1 VEEFTNLLLE
11 LKNNINANMGFFQ
24 KNVIQNPTLAYYKLN
39 ELSKFVGLRHGLV
52 MEIHFP
58 DRRKIGDFQSYGTEN
73 MSFIFDKFRKTF
85 PIGRDQIKLQATK
98 ELAGNIQII
107 DAYMYEGKEGLK
119 INFKNSES
127 NNSRIDLLPGSFH
140 LWTKIDDDIQR
151 FGNWLLSNV
160 YYERVKNKGGKLST

>member
-1 VEEFTNLLLE
+1 MDEFTSLLLE
-11 LKNNINANMGFFQ
+11 FKNNIEANLKFFQ
-24 KNVIQNPTLAYYKLN
+24 KNVIRNPTLAYFKIN
-39 ELSKFVGLRHGLV
+39 ELSNFVGSRYGLV

-58 DRRKIGDFQSYGTEN
+58 DRRKIGDIREYGTEN

-85 PIGRDQIKLQATK
+85 PIERDQIKLQATK
-98 ELAGNIQII
+98 DLTGNVQII

-119 INFKNSES
+119 INFKDPES

-140 LWTKIDDDIQR
+140 IWTKIDDEIQK

-160 YYERVKNKGGKLST
+160 YFERVKNKGGKSPT

>member
-1 VEEFTNLLLE
+1 MDEFTNLLLE
-11 LKNNINANMGFFQ
+11 FKNNIDANMGFFQ
-24 KNVIQNPTLAYYKLN
+24 KTAIQNPTLAYYKLN

-58 DRRKIGDFQSYGTEN
+58 DRRKVSDVKSYGTEN

-85 PIGRDQIKLQATK
+85 PIERDQIKIQATK
-98 ELAGNIQII
+98 DLAGNVQII

-119 INFKNSES
+119 INFKDSES

-140 LWTKIDDDIQR
+140 LWSKIDGDIQR

-160 YYERVKNKGGKLST
+160 YFERVKNKSGKLST

>member
-11 LKNNINANMGFFQ
+11 FKNNIEANLEFFQ
-24 KNVIQNPTLAYYKLN
+24 KTVIRNPTLAYYKLN
-39 ELSKFVGLRHGLV
+39 ELSNFVGSRYGLV

-58 DRRKIGDFQSYGTEN
+58 DRRKIGDIRDYGTEN

-85 PIGRDQIKLQATK
+85 PIARDQIKHQATK
-98 ELAGNIQII
+98 GFTGNFQII

-119 INFKNSES
+119 INFKDPES
-127 NNSRIDLLPGSFH
+127 NNSRIDILPGSFH
-140 LWTKIDDDIQR
+140 LWTKIDDEIQR

-160 YYERVKNKGGKLST
+160 YYERVKK

>member
-1 VEEFTNLLLE
+1 MDEFTNLLLE
-11 LKNNINANMGFFQ
+11 FKNNIDSNLPFFQ
-24 KNVIQNPTLAYYKLN
+24 KTVVQNPTLAYYRLN
-39 ELSKFVGLRHGLV
+39 ELSKFVGSRHGLV

-58 DRRKIGDFQSYGTEN
+58 DRAKICDIKHYGTEN

-85 PIGRDQIKLQATK
+85 PIGRDLIKLQATK
-98 ELAGNIQII
+98 GLTKNVQII

-119 INFKNSES
+119 INFTDAES

-140 LWTKIDDDIQR
+140 LWTQIDDEIQR

-160 YYERVKNKGGKLST
+160 YYERVKK

>member
-1 VEEFTNLLLE
+1 MDEFTNLLRE
-11 LKNNINANMGFFQ
+11 FKNNVDANLGYFQ
-24 KNVIQNPTLAYYKLN
+24 KTVIQNPTLAYYKLN

-58 DRRKIGDFQSYGTEN
+58 DRRKIVDIKHYGTEN

-85 PIGRDQIKLQATK
+85 PIERDQIKIQATK
-98 ELAGNIQII
+98 DLSDNVQII

-119 INFKNSES
+119 INFKDSES

-140 LWTKIDDDIQR
+140 LWTKIDDEIQG

-160 YYERVKNKGGKLST
+160 YYERVKNKGGKFPT

>member
-1 VEEFTNLLLE
+1 MPTWVFFRKLL
-11 LKNNINANMGFFQ
+11 FR
-24 KNVIQNPTLAYYKLN
+24 TLHLHTISLN

-58 DRRKIGDFQSYGTEN
+58 DRRKIGDIKSYGTEN

-85 PIGRDQIKLQATK
+85 PIGAIKIKLQATK
-98 ELAGNIQII
+98 GLTGNVQII

-151 FGNWLLSNV
+151 FGNWLLYNV
-160 YYERVKNKGGKLST
+160 YLTV

>member
-1 VEEFTNLLLE
+1 MDEFTDLLLE
-11 LKNNINANMGFFQ
+11 LKNNIDVNMGFFQ
-24 KNVIQNPTLAYYKLN
+24 RTAKQNPTLAYYKLN
-39 ELSKFVGLRHGLV
+39 ELSRFVGLRHGLV

-85 PIGRDQIKLQATK
+85 PIGRDHIKLEATK
-98 ELAGNIQII
+98 DITGNLQII

-119 INFKNSES
+119 INIKDSES
-127 NNSRIDLLPGSFH
+127 NLSRIDLLPGSFH
-140 LWTKIDDDIQR
+140 LWTKIDGQIQR

-160 YYERVKNKGGKLST
+160 YFDRSMKA

>member
-1 VEEFTNLLLE
+1 MEEFTNLLLE

-98 ELAGNIQII
+98 GLAANIQII

-119 INFKNSES
+119 INFRDSES

-140 LWTKIDDDIQR
+140 LWTKINDEIQS
-151 FGNWLLSNV
+151 FGNWLLANV
-160 YYERVKNKGGKLST
+160 YYERIKIKGSQFPS

>member
-1 VEEFTNLLLE
+1 MEEFTNLLRE
-11 LKNNINANMGFFQ
+11 LKNNIDANRGFFQ

-39 ELSKFVGLRHGLV
+39 ELSKFVGLRYGLV

-58 DRRKIGDFQSYGTEN
+58 DRKKIGDFQSYGTEN

-98 ELAGNIQII
+98 GLAGNIQII

-127 NNSRIDLLPGSFH
+127 NNSRIESITGFFSSLD
-140 LWTKIDDDIQR
+140 QNR
-151 FGNWLLSNV
+151 Q
-160 YYERVKNKGGKLST
+160 

>member
-1 VEEFTNLLLE
+1 VDEFTNLLLE
-11 LKNNINANMGFFQ
+11 LKNNIDANMDFFQ
-24 KNVIQNPTLAYYKLN
+24 KTVVQNPTLAYYKLN

-58 DRRKIGDFQSYGTEN
+58 DRKKISDIKQYGTEN

-85 PIGRDQIKLQATK
+85 PIGRDQIKLQAINGLT
-98 ELAGNIQII
+98 GNFQII

-119 INFKNSES
+119 INFRDSES

-140 LWTKIDDDIQR
+140 LWTKINDEIQS
-151 FGNWLLSNV
+151 FGNWLLANV
-160 YYERVKNKGGKLST
+160 YYERIKIKGSQFPS

>member
-1 VEEFTNLLLE
+1 MEEFTDLLLE
-11 LKNNINANMGFFQ
+11 FKNNIDANMNFFQ
-24 KNVIQNPTLAYYKLN
+24 KTVIQNPTLAYYKLN

-58 DRRKIGDFQSYGTEN
+58 DRRKIGDIKHYGTEN

-98 ELAGNIQII
+98 GLTGNFQII

-119 INFKNSES
+119 INFKDSDSNS
-127 NNSRIDLLPGSFH
+127 SRIDLLPGSFH
-140 LWTKIDDDIQR
+140 LWVRIDEDIEK
-151 FGNWLLSNV
+151 FCNWLLSNV
-160 YYERVKNKGGKLST
+160 YQQRMKKD